1 MDEGFLRLSRRF
13 FSNEMW
19 NEART
24 FSSCEAWLD
33 LIQSARFE
41 ATPRK
46 ESIGGREISYSRG
59 QYPASIRFLSQRWK
73 WSEKKVR
80 SFLVHLRKKGMITVE
95 CNQGMNLITLC
106 KYEEYNP
113 MGTTKGTSKDT
124 GIEKEINELRHEWA
138 QLRAQLGAQPMNS
151 NLPQSELLQKSGHTE
166 GTNTKKEEREYI
178 DISLHQKK
186 ENTPDGVSKKAK
198 LSSPSPSEKIDYSGL
213 MEYYNTTFKDRLQQI
228 RSMTDVRKKAVKARI
243 AQYGKESVRSVFNLI
258 LQSPFLLGANDRNWK
273 CDFDWIFKQ
282 ANFTKILEGNYN
294 GTRLSK
300 NQQDSEQRKRDSVLA
315 VATTVREAAAKR
327 ERNLKQRALL
337 NKYPDPAQFILD
349 YNPDLQFKLVR
360 CNATHSELALN
371 DSIPSLGLLSSTYGD
386 ETPIEWLKIQ
396 FGSLNDFA
404 EVSTKIAKEQLSELS
419 EIFLSEYYYINAA
432 EICFFI
438 ARFKSGKYGRFY
450 GSIDPLKITSAM
462 LDYVSERRKDIER
475 KERERYRNQRE
486 KR

>member
-113 MGTTKGTSKDT
+113 MGTSKGTSKDT
-124 GIEKEINELRHEWA
+124 DIEKKIKELQSEWA
-138 QLRAQLGAQPMNS
+138 QLRAQLGAQSVNN

-166 GTNTKKEEREYI
+166 GTNTKKEEEREYI
-178 DISLHQKK
+178 DISSQQKK
-186 ENTPDGVSKKAK
+186 ENTPDGVSKKEN
-198 LSSPSPSEKIDYSGL
+198 LSLPSPLAEKVDYNGL
-213 MEYYNTTFKDRLQQI
+213 MGYYNATFKDKLPQI
-228 RSMTDVRKKAVKARI
+228 KSMTDVRKKAVKARI
-243 AQYGKESVRSVFNLI
+243 AQYGKESIKTAFNLI
-258 LQSPFLLGANDRNWK
+258 LQSPFLLGANERNWK

-294 GTRLSK
+294 GKRTDTATARRESVSRLK
-300 NQQDSEQRKRDSVLA
+300 
-315 VATTVREAAAKR
+315 
-327 ERNLKQRALL
+327 
-337 NKYPDPAQFILD
+337 
-349 YNPDLQFKLVR
+349 
-360 CNATHSELALN
+360 ELAGEILRN
-371 DSIPSLGLLSSTYGD
+371 SST
-386 ETPIEWLKIQ
+386 
-396 FGSLNDFA
+396 
-404 EVSTKIAKEQLSELS
+404 
-419 EIFLSEYYYINAA
+419 
-432 EICFFI
+432 
-438 ARFKSGKYGRFY
+438 
-450 GSIDPLKITSAM
+450 
-462 LDYVSERRKDIER
+462 
-475 KERERYRNQRE
+475 E
-486 KR
+486 KG

>member
-59 QYPASIRFLSQRWK
+59 PYPASIRFLSQRWK

-300 NQQDSEQRKRDSVLA
+300 NQQDSELRKRDSVLA
-315 VATTVREAAAKR
+315 VATTVREAAAK
-327 ERNLKQRALL
+327 K
-337 NKYPDPAQFILD
+337 
-349 YNPDLQFKLVR
+349 
-360 CNATHSELALN
+360 
-371 DSIPSLGLLSSTYGD
+371 
-386 ETPIEWLKIQ
+386 
-396 FGSLNDFA
+396 
-404 EVSTKIAKEQLSELS
+404 
-419 EIFLSEYYYINAA
+419 
-432 EICFFI
+432 
-438 ARFKSGKYGRFY
+438 
-450 GSIDPLKITSAM
+450 
-462 LDYVSERRKDIER
+462 R
-475 KERERYRNQRE
+475 KELEAE
-486 KR
+486 GVIE

>member
-138 QLRAQLGAQPMNS
+138 QLRAQ
-151 NLPQSELLQKSGHTE
+151 
-166 GTNTKKEEREYI
+166 YI
-178 DISLHQKK
+178 S
-186 ENTPDGVSKKAK
+186 TSK
-198 LSSPSPSEKIDYSGL
+198 
-213 MEYYNTTFKDRLQQI
+213 
-228 RSMTDVRKKAVKARI
+228 
-243 AQYGKESVRSVFNLI
+243 
-258 LQSPFLLGANDRNWK
+258 
-273 CDFDWIFKQ
+273 
-282 ANFTKILEGNYN
+282 
-294 GTRLSK
+294 
-300 NQQDSEQRKRDSVLA
+300 
-315 VATTVREAAAKR
+315 
-327 ERNLKQRALL
+327 
-337 NKYPDPAQFILD
+337 
-349 YNPDLQFKLVR
+349 
-360 CNATHSELALN
+360 
-371 DSIPSLGLLSSTYGD
+371 
-386 ETPIEWLKIQ
+386 
-396 FGSLNDFA
+396 
-404 EVSTKIAKEQLSELS
+404 
-419 EIFLSEYYYINAA
+419 
-432 EICFFI
+432 
-438 ARFKSGKYGRFY
+438 
-450 GSIDPLKITSAM
+450 
-462 LDYVSERRKDIER
+462 ER
-475 KERERYRNQRE
+475 KYS
-486 KR
+486 